1 MNRVC
6 NQSVNAMSRVLLLL
20 GAAGLLAGCVGRLPV
35 DATYEARAQDS
46 RVRFIV
52 LHYTSENLSDSLQLL
67 TRSKVS
73 AHYLVADRPP
83 KVFRLVDESRR
94 AWHAGAS
101 EWFGYKNLNAM
112 SIGIEIVN
120 AGPLDAMGQRW
131 AGYDRRQIALLADL
145 LRDIQSRHHV
155 SAHNIVAHSD
165 IAPLRKIDPG
175 PAFPWRELAMQGL
188 GRWYDE
194 TAVRRRQPGIA
205 PGWLAQAGRWQA
217 MLKQIGYPVAQTGVW
232 DAQTRLVL
240 RAFQMHYRPVDYRGT
255 ADRETFAIIENLAN
269 SAPAEP

>member
-6 NQSVNAMSRVLLLL
+6 RPSSHAMTRALLLPGL
-20 GAAGLLAGCVGRLPV
+20 AGLLAGCAGHLPV
-35 DATYEARAQDS
+35 DTSHEAMAQDS

-52 LHYTSENLSDSLQLL
+52 LHYTSENLPDSLRLL

-73 AHYLVADRPP
+73 AHYLVADAPP
-83 KVFRLVDESRR
+83 KIFRLVDENRR

-112 SIGIEIVN
+112 SLGIEVVN
-120 AGPLDAMGQRW
+120 AGPLDASGQRW
-131 AGYDRRQIALLADL
+131 AGYGRGQVALLADL

-194 TAVRRRQPGIA
+194 AAVQRRQSGIA
-205 PGWLAQAGRWQA
+205 PDALAQAGRWQA
-217 MLKQIGYPVAQTGVW
+217 LLQRIGYPIAQTGVW
-232 DAQTRLVL
+232 DEQTRLVL
-240 RAFQMHYRPVDYRGT
+240 RAFQMHYRPADYRGA
-255 ADRETFAIIENLAN
+255 ADRETFAIIENLAAN
-269 SAPAEP
+269 EPAEP